1 MGSGQVVRIGSE
13 RRDCLFES
21 KGLNKVT
28 DGAVTEAARV
38 LVAADKFKGSLTAV
52 QVAERVTAGLRRI
65 APDVEVETLPVADG
79 GDGTVAAAVAAG
91 FDRHEV
97 RVTGPLGEQL
107 DAAFALRDGVA
118 VVEMAEASGLQHLP
132 AGVFA
137 PLTATTYGSGELLR
151 AALDAGARSIVFG
164 VGGSAT
170 TDGGAGMLAALGA
183 RFLDAAGRPVG
194 PGGGGLSE
202 LATAD
207 LSGLDPRLAGAE
219 IVLAS
224 DVDNPLTGPKG
235 APAVYGPQKGASPE
249 QVEALDSALAHF
261 AAVLEKSIG
270 PKAAEA
276 ALAPGAGA
284 AGGIGYGA
292 LVGLG
297 AGFRAGIDVM
307 LDVLGFAPR
316 WAGRPWSSPA
326 RARSTSR
333 PCTARPRPVSPRR
346 PGRRARRSSRS
357 AAVSRSRPMCWAG
370 PVSAVRTR
378 SRIWSPMWSAASPT
392 RGRSWSSSPRTSPA
406 ISWPPAGDSGSPRSV
421 SRTGAAPARPRRASG
436 ALHRAPCPSG
446 PADGAGLLRTPSG
459 PEYLRWS
466 TFLA

>member
-1 MGSGQVVRIGSE
+1 M
-13 RRDCLFES
+13 
-21 KGLNKVT
+21 T

-52 QVAERVTAGLRRI
+52 EVAERVTAGLRRI
-65 APDVEVETLPVADG
+65 VPGVDIETLPVADG

-107 DAAFALRDGVA
+107 TAAFALRDGVA

-183 RFLDAAGRPVG
+183 RFLDAAGQPVG

-207 LSGLDPRLAGAE
+207 LSGLDTRLAGTE

-249 QVEALDSALAHF
+249 QVAALDAALAHF

-270 PKAAEA
+270 AGAAEA

-284 AGGIGYGA
+284 AGGIGFGA

-297 AGFRAGIDVM
+297 ASFRAGIDVM
-307 LDVLGFAPR
+307 LDVLGFAP
-316 WAGRPWSSPA
+316 AVA
-326 RARSTSR
+326 RATLVVTGEGSLDEQTLHGKA
-333 PCTARPRPVSPRR
+333 PAGVAAAARAAGKEVVAVCGRLTLPADVLGRA
-346 PGRRARRSSRS
+346 GIRRAYALTELEPDVERCI
-357 AAVSRSRPMCWAG
+357 ANAG
-370 PVSAVRTR
+370 PLLEQAAENIARDFLVR
-378 SRIWSPMWSAASPT
+378 
-392 RGRSWSSSPRTSPA
+392 
-406 ISWPPAGDSGSPRSV
+406 
-421 SRTGAAPARPRRASG
+421 
-436 ALHRAPCPSG
+436 
-446 PADGAGLLRTPSG
+446 
-459 PEYLRWS
+459 E
-466 TFLA
+466 